1 MRRDVV
7 LVDRDVLREGP
18 DPQVAGAGVDL
29 VAYLEVAY
37 GRADPGHHAGD
48 VVAEHERGPVLQEPL
63 ELAVADHLVQR
74 VDAGGAHLDQHV
86 TVAELGLGY
95 VGGAES
101 VLAVV
106 LDDERLH
113 DRSPRGELAS
123 RSRVVEGR
131 QRVGRGADAMRRPS
145 MSSEGVRRR
154 GSSHRNSSAR
164 LTKSSWNW
172 NTPPCPASG

>member
-1 MRRDVV
+1 VQGERGWLGRDVV

-18 DPQVAGAGVDL
+18 DPQVAGASVDL
-29 VAYLEVAY
+29 VAYLKVAY

-48 VVAEHERGPVLQEPL
+48 VMAQHERGLVLQEPL

-86 TVAELGLGY
+86 TVADLRLGY
-95 VGGAES
+95 VGAAQS

-113 DRSPRGELAS
+113 GLSP
-123 RSRVVEGR
+123 
-131 QRVGRGADAMRRPS
+131 
-145 MSSEGVRRR
+145 
-154 GSSHRNSSAR
+154 SHRNSRVR

>member
-1 MRRDVV
+1 MYS
-7 LVDRDVLREGP
+7 REGP
-18 DPQVAGAGVDL
+18 DPQVAGASVDL

-48 VVAEHERGPVLQEPL
+48 VVAEHERGLVLQEPL

-86 TVAELGLGY
+86 TVADLGLGY

-106 LDDERLH
+106 LDDECLH

-123 RSRVVEGR
+123 RSQVVEGR
-131 QRVGRGADAMRRPS
+131 QRVGRGADEHAEAGPR
-145 MSSEGVRRR
+145 EGVRRR
-154 GSSHRNSSAR
+154 GSSQRNSRAR